1 MRLEFAAQ
9 FFNAFNHP
17 QFVPGYINNVQFHE
31 SRNTNNNLIP
41 GNAIF
46 NRPDLAYDSNARTI
60 QLVARFQF

>member
-1 MRLEFAAQ
+1 MTLFDD
-9 FFNAFNHP
+9 
-17 QFVPGYINNVQFHE
+17 
-31 SRNTNNNLIP
+31 TNNNLIP